1 MSTQEEARKAMST
14 NRHHQQNVQQNML
27 NRTEAEIEQL
37 PQSTINEES
46 RELVVKERKHQ
57 RHLQDSLLSRSEA
70 EINQTEI

>member
-1 MSTQEEARKAMST
+1 MNNQEEARKAIT
-14 NRHHQQNVQQNML
+14 KNRQHKQNVQQNML

-37 PQSTINEES
+37 PKSTINEES